1 MIDTADFKNGM
12 KLELDGVLYEIVYF
26 QHARTAQRRAFVRT
40 KLKNLATNSLVEK
53 TFAAGEKFPDPDY
66 SENNMQ
72 FLFQSGDD
80 YTFMDTRNYEQVIIK
95 KNQLGDAW
103 KFFHESIEVAVQFH
117 KGKTI
122 GVRLPITVVFK
133 VLETEPSFRGDT
145 VSGGGKPAKIETG
158 VTISVPVFV
167 NIGDL
172 IKIDTRTGEYIER
185 VKDKDK

>member
-1 MIDTADFKNGM
+1 MIDTADFHNGM

-40 KLKNLATNSLVEK
+40 KLKNIATGAVVEK
-53 TFAAGEKFPDPDY
+53 TFAAGEKFPDTDFI
-66 SENNMQ
+66 ERNMQ
-72 FLFQSGDD
+72 FLYQGGDD
-80 YTFMDTRNYEQVIIK
+80 YTFMDTKNYEQLTLK

-103 KFFHESIEVAVQFH
+103 KFIQENIELAVQFH
-117 KGKTI
+117 KGRTI

-133 VLETEPSFRGDT
+133 VIETEPSFRGDT

-167 NIGDL
+167 NVGDL

-185 VKDKDK
+185 VKG